1 MTLTELCFI
10 IAVVVFI
17 VDALPMVG
25 IVSPV
30 KLLPAGLALVAFGL
44 ALGAGLAGR
53 LGVEGKIF

>member
-1 MTLTELCFI
+1 VTLAELCFI
-10 IAVVVFI
+10 IAVAVFI

-44 ALGAGLAGR
+44 ALGAGLAGS
-53 LGVEGKIF
+53 LGVEGKIV

>member
-53 LGVEGKIF
+53 LGVEGKIL